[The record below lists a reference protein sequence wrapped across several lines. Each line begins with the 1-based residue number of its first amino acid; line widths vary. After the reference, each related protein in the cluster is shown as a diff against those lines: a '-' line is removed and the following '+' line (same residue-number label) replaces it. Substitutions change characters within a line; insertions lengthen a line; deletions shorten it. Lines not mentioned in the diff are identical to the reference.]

1 MFKMVFVALYP
12 EMARIAREEF
22 ASQSMARQGEN
33 SRAEYSFY
41 VIDAESRSTD
51 EVIHELKGDSDVLI
65 ARGGFVHDLH
75 EKGYAIPVV
84 EIQIAGSDLIR
95 ALKKAK
101 LHFPSAPVGIIG
113 SDNMLTGI
121 GQVSQALDLCIRPYC
136 LKANTIVEVKSMVD
150 EAEKDGMRVIL
161 GGLKSTKYAASRGL
175 KSLLLE
181 SGRESIRHAISQA
194 FRIARSNHIEKQ
206 KAQTY
211 KTIIDSAYE
220 GIIVVNQANR
230 IIMFNNAARKILGI
244 YIQEGYENIPID
256 AVLPESGLKT
266 AAKRNGEFFNE
277 VLRFNNLQLS
287 VNKVDLRLDGEI
299 FGAVLTLQDITKIE
313 EMERKI
319 RGLVFSS
326 GHTAKYRFNDII
338 GNSAVIQETKEIA
351 RLYAKHDSN
360 ILLVG
365 ETGTGKELFAQSI
378 HNAGA
383 RAGQPFVAVN
393 CATLQDNLLESELFG
408 YADGAFTGAR
418 KGGKKGLFELAHNGS
433 IFLDEISEISTALQ
447 ARLLRVIQEQ
457 EVRRLGHDRIIP
469 INVRVLS
476 SSNRDL
482 GDLIREGRFRRDLYY
497 RLNVFRIN
505 IPPLRERKQDI
516 MLIAKHY
523 IRGSIKENKFING
536 AEAADEEALK
546 QYDWPGNI
554 RELKNICE
562 RYAAYRISFP
572 ESSVHPLSSFIDGT
586 KGGWEVRRETSPNQQ
601 GIKERMRQ
609 SESSLITAYLREYGY
624 NRGKVAEKLGIS
636 RQTLWRRMK
645 RLGLNGEENQ
655 HALRAAPPPASR

>member
-22 ASQSMARQGEN
+22 SSQLAARQGEDG
-33 SRAEYSFY
+33 RAEYSFY

-65 ARGGFVHDLH
+65 ARGGFVRDLH
-75 EKGYAIPVV
+75 AKGYAIPVV
-84 EIQIAGSDLIR
+84 EIQIAGSDLIK

-101 LHFPSAPVGIIG
+101 SRFSSSAVGIIG

-121 GQVSQALDLCIRPYC
+121 AQVSQALNLRIRPYY
-136 LKANTIVEVKSMVD
+136 LKANTMMEVKSMVD
-150 EAEKDGMRVIL
+150 EAEREGMRVII
-161 GGLKSTKYAASRGL
+161 GGFKGTKYAASRGL
-175 KSLLLE
+175 QPLLLE

-194 FRIARSNHIEKQ
+194 FRIARSNHIERQ

-220 GIIVVNQANR
+220 GIIVVNHANR
-230 IIMFNNAARKILGI
+230 VIMFNNAARKILGL
-244 YIQEGYENIPID
+244 YIREEYENIPID
-256 AVLPESGLKT
+256 AVLPESELKT
-266 AAKRNGEFFNE
+266 AAKRNDEFFNE

-287 VNKVDLRLDGEI
+287 VNKVALRLNGEV
-299 FGAVLTLQDITKIE
+299 FGSVLTLQDITRIE

-326 GHTAKYRFNDII
+326 GHTAKYRFEDII
-338 GNSAVIQETKEIA
+338 GSSAVIRETKEIA

-378 HNAGA
+378 HNAGD
-383 RAGQPFVAVN
+383 RAGRPFVAVN

-433 IFLDEISEISTALQ
+433 IFLDEISEISTTLQ

-482 GDLIREGRFRRDLYY
+482 EDLIQEGRFRQDLYY
-497 RLNVFRIN
+497 RLNVFRID
-505 IPPLRERKQDI
+505 IPPLRERREDVI
-516 MLIAKHY
+516 LIADHY
-523 IRGSIKENKFING
+523 IRHT
-536 AEAADEEALK
+536 LK
-546 QYDWPGNI
+546 DSAFSRQNIDGEDGEGLKNYAWPGNI

-572 ESSVHPLSSFIDGT
+572 ENPVRPLSSFIDSTKDEWTVSQGT
-586 KGGWEVRRETSPNQQ
+586 AEKEQ
-601 GIKERMRQ
+601 GIKEQMRR
-609 SESSLITAYLREYGY
+609 SESLLISTYLRECGY
-624 NRGKVAEKLGIS
+624 NKGKAAQKLGIS

-645 RLGLNGEENQ
+645 RLGLD
-655 HALRAAPPPASR
+655 ASPAGR

>member
-1 MFKMVFVALYP
+1 MIKMVFVAPYP
-12 EMARIAREEF
+12 QMGQIAREEF
-22 ASQSMARQGEN
+22 SSQLHRQQGEQGRPN
-33 SRAEYSFY
+33 YSFY

-51 EVIHELKGDSDVLI
+51 EVVHDLKGDSDVLI
-65 ARGGFVHDLH
+65 ARGGFVRDLH
-75 EKGYAIPVV
+75 VQGYAIPIA
-84 EIQIAGSDLIR
+84 EIQIAGSDLIE

-101 LHFPSAPVGIIG
+101 SRFASAPVGIIG

-121 GQVSQALDLCIRPYC
+121 GQLSRALDLCIRPYY
-136 LKANTIVEVKSMVD
+136 LKANTMGEVKSMVD
-150 EAEKDGMRVIL
+150 AAERDGMRVII
-161 GGLKSTKYAASRGL
+161 GGLKSTKYAVSRGL
-175 KSLLLE
+175 ESLLLE
-181 SGRESIRHAISQA
+181 SGRESIGQAIAQA
-194 FRIARSNHIEKQ
+194 FRIARSNHIERQ

-220 GIIVVNQANR
+220 GIIVVNQRNR
-230 IIMFNNAARKILGI
+230 IIMVNNAAQRILGLSVRP
-244 YIQEGYENIPID
+244 EHDVHSID
-256 AVLPESGLKT
+256 AVLAESELKT
-266 AAKRNGEFFNE
+266 AAKRSGEFFNE

-287 VNKVDLRLDGEI
+287 VNKVDLRLNGEL
-299 FGAVLTLQDITKIE
+299 FGSVLTFQDITKIE

-326 GHTAKYRFNDII
+326 GHSAKYRFDDII
-338 GNSAVIQETKEIA
+338 GNSAVIRETKAIA

-360 ILLVG
+360 VLLVG

-383 RAGQPFVAVN
+383 RAGRPFVAVN

-433 IFLDEISEISTALQ
+433 IFLDEISEISTGLQ

-469 INVRVLS
+469 IDVRVLS

-482 GDLIREGRFRRDLYY
+482 EDLIREGRFRQDLYY
-497 RLNVFRIN
+497 RLNVFRID
-505 IPPLRERKQDI
+505 IPPLRERSEDI
-516 MLIAKHY
+516 LLIANHY
-523 IRGSIKENKFING
+523 IRRAIEEVASYESIG
-536 AEAADEEALK
+536 AEDEAALQRYA
-546 QYDWPGNI
+546 WPGNI

-572 ESSVHPLSSFIDGT
+572 ESRVRPLSSFIDSI
-586 KGGWEVRRETSPNQQ
+586 KGGWVIPQSGPERAQD
-601 GIKERMRQ
+601 IKAHMQQ
-609 SESSLITAYLREYGY
+609 SESVLIATTLRECGY
-624 NRGKVAEKLGIS
+624 NRGKVAAKLGIS

-645 RLGLNGEENQ
+645 RLGL
-655 HALRAAPPPASR
+655 HAGQDR